1 MSKPSVA
8 IVGRPNVGK
17 SSLFN
22 MLAGMRISIIAPTP
36 GVTRDR
42 VFAEA
47 EWQGQEFTLIDTGGI
62 EPDATDDLLT
72 KMRLQADIAIEA
84 ADVILFMTDIQSGL
98 TAADLD
104 IAKQLHRSNKP
115 VIVVVN
121 KIDQPGDPP
130 AGFYEFYQLGFSE
143 VYAVSASHKLGLG
156 EILDATISHLPEQEE
171 GDYPPD
177 TVRVAV
183 IGKPNAG
190 KSSLVNKLLG
200 EERAIVSEI
209 AGTTRDAIDSFIV
222 NDYGSFVLVDTAGL
236 RRKGKV
242 TERIE
247 KYSVLRAN
255 KAIER
260 ADLCLILIDALDGVT
275 EQDTKIAG
283 LAWNM
288 GKTCI
293 FAVNKWD
300 AVEDRAEARKEL
312 NQQIL
317 TRFHFMSH
325 APVIFVSAKTGLNC
339 EKLWPLIRET
349 YDNGGY
355 RISTAQMNE
364 FISDALILHPPPQD
378 KGKHLKIYY
387 GTQIGNYPVRIVFF
401 INDPKLT
408 HFSYDRYLINRLREI
423 YGFEGTPIQIIWR
436 GRKEK
441 DMI

>member
-22 MLAGMRISIIAPTP
+22 VLAGMRISIVAPTP

-42 VFAEA
+42 VFADA
-47 EWQGQEFTLIDTGGI
+47 EWQGREYSLIDTGGI
-62 EPDATDDLLT
+62 EFGTSDDILT
-72 KMRLQADIAIEA
+72 KMRLQADVAIES
-84 ADVILFMTDIQSGL
+84 ADVILFMTDIHSGL
-98 TAADLD
+98 TAADQD
-104 IAKQLHRSNKP
+104 IAKLLHRSKKP
-115 VIVVVN
+115 VLVVVN
-121 KIDQPGDPP
+121 KIDQPGNPP
-130 AGFYEFYQLGFSE
+130 AGFFEFYQLGFSE
-143 VYAVSASHKLGLG
+143 IFAVSASHKLGLG
-156 EILDATISHLPEQEE
+156 ELLDSIISHLPELNYD
-171 GDYPPD
+171 DYPPD

-190 KSSLVNKLLG
+190 KSSLINQLLG
-200 EERAIVSEI
+200 EERVIVSET
-209 AGTTRDAIDSFIV
+209 AGTTRDAVDSYFA
-222 NDYGSFVLVDTAGL
+222 NEYGNFVLVDTAGL
-236 RRKGKV
+236 RRRGKV
-242 TERIE
+242 TEKIE

-260 ADLCLILIDALDGVT
+260 ADLCLIMIDAIDGVS

-300 AVEDRAEARKEL
+300 AVTNKADTRKEL
-312 NQQIL
+312 SQQIL

-325 APVIFVSAKTGLNC
+325 TPIVFVSAKTGLNC
-339 EKLWPLIRET
+339 DKLWPLINTT
-349 YDNGGY
+349 YENGGY

-364 FISDALILHPPPQD
+364 FITDAVILHPPPQD

-387 GTQIGNYPVRIVFF
+387 GTQIGNYPIRIIFF
-401 INDPKLT
+401 VNDPKLT
-408 HFSYDRYLINRLREI
+408 HFSYDRYLENRLREI
-423 YGFEGTPIQIIWR
+423 YGFEGSPIQIIWR
-436 GRKEK
+436 GRRKK

>member
-22 MLAGMRISIIAPTP
+22 VLAGMRISIVAPTP

-42 VFAEA
+42 VFADA
-47 EWQGQEFTLIDTGGI
+47 EWQGREYSLIDTGGI
-62 EPDATDDLLT
+62 EFGTSDDILT
-72 KMRLQADIAIEA
+72 KMRLQADVAIES
-84 ADVILFMTDIQSGL
+84 ADVILFMTDIHSGL
-98 TAADLD
+98 TAADQD
-104 IAKQLHRSNKP
+104 IAKFLHRSKKP
-115 VIVVVN
+115 VLVVVN
-121 KIDQPGDPP
+121 KIDQPGNPP
-130 AGFYEFYQLGFSE
+130 AGFFEFYQLGFSE
-143 VYAVSASHKLGLG
+143 IFAVSASHKLGLG
-156 EILDATISHLPEQEE
+156 ELLDSIISHLPELNYD
-171 GDYPPD
+171 DYPPD

-190 KSSLVNKLLG
+190 KSSLINQLLG
-200 EERAIVSEI
+200 EERVIVSET
-209 AGTTRDAIDSFIV
+209 AGTTRDAVDSYFA
-222 NDYGSFVLVDTAGL
+222 NEYGNFVLVDTAGL
-236 RRKGKV
+236 RRRGKV
-242 TERIE
+242 TEKIE

-260 ADLCLILIDALDGVT
+260 ADLCLIMIDAIDGVS

-300 AVEDRAEARKEL
+300 AVTNKADTRKEL
-312 NQQIL
+312 SQQIL

-325 APVIFVSAKTGLNC
+325 TPIVFVSAKTGLNC
-339 EKLWPLIRET
+339 DKLWPLINTT
-349 YDNGGY
+349 YENGGY

-364 FISDALILHPPPQD
+364 FITDAVILHPPPQD

-387 GTQIGNYPVRIVFF
+387 GTQIGNYPIRIIFF
-401 INDPKLT
+401 VNDPKLT
-408 HFSYDRYLINRLREI
+408 HFSYDRYLENRLREI
-423 YGFEGTPIQIIWR
+423 YGFEGSPIQIIWR
-436 GRKEK
+436 GRRKK

>member
-22 MLAGMRISIIAPTP
+22 VLAGMRISIVAPTP

-42 VFAEA
+42 VFADA
-47 EWQGQEFTLIDTGGI
+47 EWQGREYSLIDTGGI
-62 EPDATDDLLT
+62 EFGTSDDILT
-72 KMRLQADIAIEA
+72 KMRLQADVAIES
-84 ADVILFMTDIQSGL
+84 ADVILFMTDIHSGL
-98 TAADLD
+98 TAADQD
-104 IAKQLHRSNKP
+104 IAKFLHRSKKP
-115 VIVVVN
+115 VLVVVN
-121 KIDQPGDPP
+121 KIDQPGNPP
-130 AGFYEFYQLGFSE
+130 AGFFEFYQLGFSE
-143 VYAVSASHKLGLG
+143 IFAISASHKLGLG
-156 EILDATISHLPEQEE
+156 ELLDSIISHLPEQNFE
-171 GDYPPD
+171 DYPPD

-190 KSSLVNKLLG
+190 KSSLINQLLG
-200 EERAIVSEI
+200 EERVIVSET
-209 AGTTRDAIDSFIV
+209 AGTTRDAVDSYFA
-222 NDYGSFVLVDTAGL
+222 NKYGNFVLVDTAGL
-236 RRKGKV
+236 RRRGKV
-242 TERIE
+242 TEKIE

-260 ADLCLILIDALDGVT
+260 ADLCLIMIDAIDGVS
-275 EQDTKIAG
+275 EQDSKIAG

-300 AVEDRAEARKEL
+300 AVTNKADARKEL
-312 NQQIL
+312 SQQIL

-325 APVIFVSAKTGLNC
+325 TPIVFVSAKTGLNC
-339 EKLWPLIRET
+339 DKLWPLINATFE
-349 YDNGGY
+349 NGGY

-364 FISDALILHPPPQD
+364 FITDAVILHPPPQD

-387 GTQIGNYPVRIVFF
+387 GTQIGNYPIRIIFF
-401 INDPKLT
+401 VNDPKLT
-408 HFSYDRYLINRLREI
+408 HFSYDRYLENRLREI
-423 YGFEGTPIQIIWR
+423 YGFEGSPIQIIWR
-436 GRKEK
+436 GRRKK

>member
-22 MLAGMRISIIAPTP
+22 VLAGMRISIVAPTP

-42 VFAEA
+42 VFADA
-47 EWQGQEFTLIDTGGI
+47 EWQGREYSLIDTGGI
-62 EPDATDDLLT
+62 EFGTSDDILT
-72 KMRLQADIAIEA
+72 KMRLQADVAIES
-84 ADVILFMTDIQSGL
+84 ADVILFMTDIHSGL
-98 TAADLD
+98 TAADQD
-104 IAKQLHRSNKP
+104 IAKFLHRSKKP
-115 VIVVVN
+115 VLVVVN
-121 KIDQPGDPP
+121 KIDQPGNPP
-130 AGFYEFYQLGFSE
+130 AGFFEFYQLGFSE
-143 VYAVSASHKLGLG
+143 IFAVSASHKLGLG
-156 EILDATISHLPEQEE
+156 ELLDSIISHLPELNYD
-171 GDYPPD
+171 DYPPD

-190 KSSLVNKLLG
+190 KSSLINQLLG
-200 EERAIVSEI
+200 EERVIVSET
-209 AGTTRDAIDSFIV
+209 AGTTRDAVDSYFA
-222 NDYGSFVLVDTAGL
+222 NEYGNFVLVDTAGH
-236 RRKGKV
+236 RRRGKV
-242 TERIE
+242 TEKIE

-260 ADLCLILIDALDGVT
+260 ADLCLIMIDAIDGVS

-300 AVEDRAEARKEL
+300 AVTNKADTRKEL
-312 NQQIL
+312 SQQIL

-325 APVIFVSAKTGLNC
+325 TPIVFVSAKTGLNC
-339 EKLWPLIRET
+339 DKLWPLINTAYE
-349 YDNGGY
+349 NGGY

-364 FISDALILHPPPQD
+364 FITDAVILHPPPQD

-387 GTQIGNYPVRIVFF
+387 GTQIGNYPIRIIFF
-401 INDPKLT
+401 VNDPKLT
-408 HFSYDRYLINRLREI
+408 HFSYDRYLENRLREI
-423 YGFEGTPIQIIWR
+423 YGFEGSPIQIIWR
-436 GRKEK
+436 GRRKK